1 LTDDDKCRVDNTETS
16 IVHDGSSGFLL
27 TSSGATLK
35 FWTLNSTLPALSILF
50 PRTTITAGEITLSPR
65 AIDHARGADDR
76 GVVGGQDGGQ
86 DGGQRAVP
94 RRAQTEGFAF
104 AYPAIEESLRHALR
118 R

>member
-1 LTDDDKCRVDNTETS
+1 M
-16 IVHDGSSGFLL
+16 
-27 TSSGATLK
+27 
-35 FWTLNSTLPALSILF
+35 
-50 PRTTITAGEITLSPR
+50 R
-65 AIDHARGADDR
+65 AARMTVAF
-76 GVVGGQDGGQ
+76 VGGQDGGQ